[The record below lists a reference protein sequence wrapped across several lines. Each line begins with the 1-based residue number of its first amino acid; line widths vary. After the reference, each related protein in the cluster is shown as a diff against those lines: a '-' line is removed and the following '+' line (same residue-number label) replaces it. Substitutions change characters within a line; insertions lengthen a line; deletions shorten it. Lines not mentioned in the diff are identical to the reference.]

1 MKIGSKGRGPPAGGQ
16 FLPVSR
22 GGTSSVVEAYTS
34 RPRSLGRL
42 HLIRP
47 QAPFSTKKPPFW
59 GGCANAV
66 RKRSLGAA
74 EPPHCLFSFNYF
86 LRPIAPAA
94 ATRAI
99 TA

>member
-1 MKIGSKGRGPPAGGQ
+1 MMKRKAAARPQAGR
-16 FLPVSR
+16 FRRVSR
-22 GGTSSVVEAYTS
+22 AGTSSVVEAYTS
-34 RPRSLGRL
+34 RPHSFGALA
-42 HLIRP
+42 ISAK
-47 QAPFSTKKPPFW
+47 QKKPPTW

-66 RKRSLGAA
+66 RKQSLGAA

>member
-1 MKIGSKGRGPPAGGQ
+1 MMKRRAGARRSGSVPPRAPGRN
-16 FLPVSR
+16 FLC
-22 GGTSSVVEAYTS
+22 G
-34 RPRSLGRL
+34 RSLYQ
-42 HLIRP
+42 P
-47 QAPFSTKKPPFW
+47 PPFLWSACETKKAPLL

>member
-1 MKIGSKGRGPPAGGQ
+1 MMKRKAAGRPQAGR
-16 FLPVSR
+16 FRRVSR
-22 GGTSSVVEAYTS
+22 AGTSSVVEAYTS
-34 RPRSLGRL
+34 RPRSFGALSA
-42 HLIRP
+42 
-47 QAPFSTKKPPFW
+47 QKKAPHM